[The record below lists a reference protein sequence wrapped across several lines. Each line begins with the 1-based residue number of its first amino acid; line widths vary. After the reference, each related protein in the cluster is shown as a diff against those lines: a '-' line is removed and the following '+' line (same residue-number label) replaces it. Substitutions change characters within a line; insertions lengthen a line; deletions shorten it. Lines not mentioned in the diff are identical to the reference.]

1 MMKWAKDSQR
11 TKWAEEA
18 QGTEWIN
25 PAGIMG
31 SKDQKKEY
39 DKKLTWQVLQPISLE
54 ATTKQKDK

>member
-1 MMKWAKDSQR
+1 MKWAKDSQR

-31 SKDQKKEY
+31 SKDQKKE
-39 DKKLTWQVLQPISLE
+39 
-54 ATTKQKDK
+54 